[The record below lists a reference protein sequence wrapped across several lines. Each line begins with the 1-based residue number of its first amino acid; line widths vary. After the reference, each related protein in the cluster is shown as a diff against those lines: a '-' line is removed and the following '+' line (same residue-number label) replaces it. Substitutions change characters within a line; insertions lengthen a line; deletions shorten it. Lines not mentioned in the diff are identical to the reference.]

1 MTKVSN
7 ARYQSINTWCMVE
20 AGEALIDSKC
30 PKGPSAT
37 YNLLALLNTRLDLGN
52 VAGGIVIGKLF
63 NLAFAYNG

>member
-1 MTKVSN
+1 
-7 ARYQSINTWCMVE
+7 MVE
-20 AGEALIDSKC
+20 AGEALIDNEC

-63 NLAFAYNG
+63 NLVFAYNG